1 MQNFDLENVANSRY
15 LNIDEIQALKLHDKK
30 KVSLFLPYKCMLI
43 EQNFDDLEYLIKFTT
58 KSFDIIA

>member
-1 MQNFDLENVANSRY
+1 MQNFDPQNVANSRY
-15 LNIDEIQALKLHDKK
+15 LDIDEIQALKLHDKK
-30 KVSLFLPYKCMLI
+30 KSLFLPYKCMLI

>member
-1 MQNFDLENVANSRY
+1 MQNFDPQNVANSRY
-15 LNIDEIQALKLHDKK
+15 LDIDEIQALKLHDKK
-30 KVSLFLPYKCMLI
+30 ESLFLPYKCMLI